1 MAYLQFAVY
10 MTARVD
16 RILDG
21 QASVLASYG
30 PADLATHIRDTLAVE
45 SGRVELY
52 GLFGPDG
59 RWIAGNLQVMPP
71 GLKPGGKPVE
81 TPPSAAF
88 AANARVIARRLPW
101 GNVLAVGRDV
111 DQLREIRAITL
122 ATLLW
127 SGVVILLIGLVLGT
141 VLSLT
146 PLRRLGDLQAASR
159 KIAAG
164 DLKQRMPVSPRN
176 DELDMLAAT
185 VNQMMDE
192 IDRLISEI
200 RGAGETLAHDLRTP
214 LTRIRARLD
223 RTQAVARD
231 TPLEADIEGVVAGID
246 AVLDR
251 FRALLRISELEAR
264 KRRAGVAPIDLADIA
279 KEAGELFQPLAELRG
294 VDLRIAA
301 DRAWTE
307 ADPKLLFEAVSNLVD
322 NALKFTPPGGRV
334 TVTSADTGIPTLSVQ
349 DNGPGIPA
357 DEQGAVLQRFYR
369 RECDRLTPGSGLGL
383 SIVAA
388 IVRLHGFELKLEN
401 GASGLQATIECR
413 PQESQD

>member
-1 MAYLQFAVY
+1 
-10 MTARVD
+10 
-16 RILDG
+16 
-21 QASVLASYG
+21 
-30 PADLATHIRDTLAVE
+30 
-45 SGRVELY
+45 
-52 GLFGPDG
+52 
-59 RWIAGNLQVMPP
+59 MPR
-71 GLKPGGKPVE
+71 GLKPGGTPVE
-81 TPPSAAF
+81 TPPSADF
-88 AANARVIARRLPW
+88 AANARVIARRLPL

-159 KIAAG
+159 RIAAG
-164 DLKQRMPVSPRN
+164 DLKQRMPVSARN

-223 RTQAVARD
+223 RTQMFARD
-231 TPLEADIEGVVAGID
+231 TPLEADIEGVVAGVD

-264 KRRAGVAPIDLADIA
+264 KRRAGVALIDLADIA
-279 KEAGELFQPLAELRG
+279 NEAGELFQPLAELRG
-294 VDLRIAA
+294 VDLRIVA
-301 DRAWTE
+301 DRARTE

-322 NALKFTPPGGRV
+322 NALKFTPPGGQV

-401 GASGLQATIECR
+401 AASGLHATIECR
-413 PQESQD
+413 PREPGD